1 MAGAVGLF
9 LLVYHIFCDP
19 ATTETTHSLHI
30 NDAYLRPMRNDE
42 RTLSLVGYQDPR
54 LTTRNG

>member
-1 MAGAVGLF
+1 MRLQFHVSPYCCRGEGSGGISWMAGAVGLL

-30 NDAYLRPMRNDE
+30 NDAYL
-42 RTLSLVGYQDPR
+42 
-54 LTTRNG
+54 